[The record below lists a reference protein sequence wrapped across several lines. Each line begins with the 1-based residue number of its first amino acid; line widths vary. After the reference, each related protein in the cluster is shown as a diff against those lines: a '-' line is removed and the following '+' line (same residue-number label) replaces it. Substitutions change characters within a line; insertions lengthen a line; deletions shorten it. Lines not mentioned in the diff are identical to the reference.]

1 MSYHYGQPCWEY
13 SKEKKLC
20 THLIT
25 VPVED
30 IELAISP
37 LICVSPCWRAQSSLV
52 PRLCLSQIQLAPTV
66 WVKAFSLKQREAG
79 AWDGIWPLWLQVN
92 SERCNGVKAATMCG
106 SARWLPSNVIPP
118 DNRHKC
124 LSSGPPDSAG
134 RGIFLQGSVGSMVC
148 NHTAWFFSVIH
159 VFSETSE
166 ELKGIRPMEL
176 KKWGIR
182 DKPHPKPSL
191 VPYLFWIPQCLGLL
205 SFLLCNTRG
214 IEYNL

>member
-1 MSYHYGQPCWEY
+1 MYTPHNCPSGRHRVGHFPFDLCQPLLEGTVLPCTQVMSKPDPTSSY
-13 SKEKKLC
+13 SVGESL
-20 THLIT
+20 
-25 VPVED
+25 
-30 IELAISP
+30 
-37 LICVSPCWRAQSSLV
+37 QSE
-52 PRLCLSQIQLAPTV
+52 AE
-66 WVKAFSLKQREAG
+66 REAG